1 VEVDGGW
8 ARVAG
13 ARGFVGLLDAVVVVP
28 GAFDGPWAGA
38 FPPFG
43 VEELGDLR
51 EMAGQG
57 VSPVLRG
64 ECPPSRS
71 RFGG

>member
-1 VEVDGGW
+1 MAEG
-8 ARVAG
+8 
-13 ARGFVGLLDAVVVVP
+13 RGFVGLLDAVVVVA

-38 FPPFG
+38 LPPFG
-43 VEELGDLR
+43 VEQPGDPGELVG
-51 EMAGQG
+51 EG

-64 ECPPSRS
+64 ECAPYRS